1 MMVRVFRLAAQLRKV
16 KLDER
21 EELVNEA
28 SEKYE
33 KALKADPED
42 A

>member
-1 MMVRVFRLAAQLRKV
+1 LATAAQLRKA

-28 SEKYE
+28 AEKYE
-33 KALKADPED
+33 KAPKADPED
-42 A
+42 G